1 MAPDLVSHDT
11 VQWLREAIEQDKT
24 RKKNGE
30 ERILADSGS
39 ATPTSSGPSTGFS
52 SHLEEAEDKALDS
65 NGALDALIQRE
76 DNMADTTAR
85 QKHHDL
91 LHGTLDDAEYGNAA
105 ARQQYLD
112 DAVDELTKNVGTE
125 ALRSVLQS
133 KGSPDEQ
140 FRTLKIMEAYT
151 QLMADKRDPRSLTD
165 EEMDIVLRAHAEFDA
180 AWQESPAPL
189 RKFIYVDDAH
199 AQLAGTPKRITTGG
213 SVGDARNT
221 ADGMDLTQVSEVL
234 GLDYSGSDYYV
245 DGKVR
250 ADRQHFFFIDMPREY
265 DDGSTVSSIGDAR
278 IPLHPML
285 IARAKDST
293 DPMVQALIE
302 DDRLLEKDIYKDG
315 QSKWEKTLDPSHP
328 EYGKKSETNPYNAL
342 GGTAVSQPTEDL
354 KKANNPGDDP
364 YQTTNQELDAS
375 TRGKVYAEIPLGTK
389 MRARLENGSTVEVA
403 TLVRYE
409 TGIKDDGTFYR
420 KPVWD
425 MEGGHGTGDG
435 GSQAHVESLLNDAK
449 RARGLL
455 PDATP
460 VGPIQSGSPDQ
471 VATQDSSTLADTA
484 VDAEDEDRNA
494 PNVGIATGNKSDALL
509 PVGAMADITGE
520 AKPSLGGTINDGI
533 SGLAFGPESGPL

>member
-1 MAPDLVSHDT
+1 
-11 VQWLREAIEQDKT
+11 
-24 RKKNGE
+24 
-30 ERILADSGS
+30 
-39 ATPTSSGPSTGFS
+39 
-52 SHLEEAEDKALDS
+52 
-65 NGALDALIQRE
+65 
-76 DNMADTTAR
+76 MADTTAR

-151 QLMADKRDPRSLTD
+151 QLMADKRDPRSLSD

-354 KKANNPGDDP
+354 KKPTILA
-364 YQTTNQELDAS
+364 TTPLSNHQPRVGCQYAGEGVCRDSMVAPKCGRAWRTGPLSKSLRWFGMKQASRTTARS
-375 TRGKVYAEIPLGTK
+375 TRNDPGLG
-389 MRARLENGSTVEVA
+389 
-403 TLVRYE
+403 Y
-409 TGIKDDGTFYR
+409 
-420 KPVWD
+420 
-425 MEGGHGTGDG
+425 GGWP
-435 GSQAHVESLLNDAK
+435 
-449 RARGLL
+449 R
-455 PDATP
+455 
-460 VGPIQSGSPDQ
+460 
-471 VATQDSSTLADTA
+471 
-484 VDAEDEDRNA
+484 DR
-494 PNVGIATGNKSDALL
+494 
-509 PVGAMADITGE
+509 
-520 AKPSLGGTINDGI
+520 
-533 SGLAFGPESGPL
+533 